1 MCYTKIGDSRKK
13 CFISKPV
20 SVFHL
25 SRTLIIKW
33 CKKKPISKCT
43 KIYGILRSFKNAV
56 ILRLR
61 LLSGHVIRSMKKNHL
76 SYANKILSVIFVSF
90 LIYLFLGKNNLWP
103 FTQAR
108 KEGKSVKPWKFP
120 PEKISLKKCLR
131 LLRQISFVKT
141 DSGKIFHRGKQRR
154 VHLPKKLTSSLI

>member
-90 LIYLFLGKNNLWP
+90 LVYLFLGKNNLWP
-103 FTQAR
+103 FKREKKGSQLSHENSLQR
-108 KEGKSVKPWKFP
+108 RFLLKSVYDSCDKFL
-120 PEKISLKKCLR
+120 SLKLTQGRFFIEENNEECIYQR
-131 LLRQISFVKT
+131 NWLLV
-141 DSGKIFHRGKQRR
+141 
-154 VHLPKKLTSSLI
+154 